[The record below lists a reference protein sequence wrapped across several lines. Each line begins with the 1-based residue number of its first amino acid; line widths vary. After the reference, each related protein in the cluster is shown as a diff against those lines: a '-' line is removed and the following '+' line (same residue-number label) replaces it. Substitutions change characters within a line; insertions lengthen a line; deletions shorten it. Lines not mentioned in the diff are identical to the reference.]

1 MALGAQGLA
10 RNQGT
15 GHVRAW
21 LAPLMACLPL
31 SWVTHAVIRPG
42 GLGLVLAL
50 CVVAPGA
57 ARGEC
62 QSCEE
67 GQLHFVLTG
76 GGH

>member
-1 MALGAQGLA
+1 MAGPIDGLLA
-10 RNQGT
+10 FEPGDPCCNQ
-15 GHVRAW
+15 AW
-21 LAPLMACLPL
+21 
-31 SWVTHAVIRPG
+31 

-57 ARGEC
+57 AWGEC